1 MRTVSHNI
9 EDVKRRIEGLKGKSL
24 ALSVNKGRKKVVKLD
39 GVIEDVFPSVFT
51 FRDAGG
57 DIASFSYSDVIC
69 GDIVLANVR

>member
-9 EDVKRRIEGLKGKSL
+9 EDVKRRIEGLKGKNL

-57 DIASFSYSDVIC
+57 DIASFWYSDVIC